1 MNGILNKAT
10 FITYHVN
17 WAVSF
22 RNCKLSTSSFSMASV
37 DILYIDITRRWA
49 GMLPDSREAG
59 KWPTNHDAIG
69 AHLHSRG
76 QHTIK
81 KLLTASNKRHIYNY
95 LS

>member
-59 KWPTNHDAIG
+59 KRLTNH
-69 AHLHSRG
+69 LHTRG

-81 KLLTASNKRHIYNY
+81 KLLTASNKSHIYNY